1 MLPAVQWQQPAWQRP
16 EMQRKNSLCRGS
28 CTWWYAAVSSWQ
40 QAVHVECFCL
50 HCQHTAAEW
59 PLVPASTTYLD
70 RPQERRWLQMYTCC
84 AFCQALRDGQLR
96 TMDAADLVPGDVI
109 LIRLGDV
116 VPADVKLLGD
126 EEEAAEDETPMQVSS
141 RPS

>member
-1 MLPAVQWQQPAWQRP
+1 
-16 EMQRKNSLCRGS
+16 
-28 CTWWYAAVSSWQ
+28 
-40 QAVHVECFCL
+40 
-50 HCQHTAAEW
+50 
-59 PLVPASTTYLD
+59 
-70 RPQERRWLQMYTCC
+70 MYTCC